1 MTNIVEL
8 GTKQTAIERICLM
21 LDNKEITGAKLAREL
36 GISTSTL
43 SQVKN
48 GTYAADTAA
57 IEEKL
62 LSWLD
67 MRAQKAVVTDP
78 GFVMTETA
86 RQIQADISFANATNS
101 IVVIHGASGVGKTK
115 AAANYQRHN
124 PNVWMITASP
134 SRATMTECLYELAM
148 ALGMEQA
155 PRLRGPLARAIRRR
169 LAGTEGLLIVD
180 EADHISYDTLEEL
193 RILAEEAEIGMV
205 LIGNSKVYT
214 QLTGGSRSEDF
225 ARLFSRIAKKR
236 ALTKTKREDVRAVA
250 RAWDI
255 SGDDELATMIQ
266 IAERPG
272 GLRLLNKTLR
282 LSLTAA
288 NGEPINNALLRR
300 AFKELEGE

>member
-1 MTNIVEL
+1 MTNIVALE
-8 GTKQTAIERICLM
+8 TKPSAIERICLM
-21 LDNKEITGAKLAREL
+21 LDNKEITGSKLAREL

-48 GTYAADTAA
+48 GTYIAETTA
-57 IEEKL
+57 IEEKM
-62 LSWLD
+62 SAWLD
-67 MRAQKAVVTDP
+67 MRAQKSVVTDP

-115 AAANYQRHN
+115 AAADYQRRN